1 MNACVRACMIH
12 RETSTS
18 LTVYTYTKF
27 LESQSA
33 HSGTPRII
41 IIIHHHHHPSRA
53 RVVAD
58 ASVFETS
65 RARRAY
71 LVNVIARGARD
82 VERRRRRCDSNEGG
96 KKKENARAHFGF
108 DLDLIWI

>member
-1 MNACVRACMIH
+1 MHARGRACVHH
-12 RETSTS
+12 RERITS
-18 LTVYTYTKF
+18 LTVYAYTKF

-71 LVNVIARGARD
+71 LVNVIVRGARD
-82 VERRRRRCDSNEGG
+82 VERDGG
-96 KKKENARAHFGF
+96 AATRTKEEEKENARAH
-108 DLDLIWI
+108 LD